1 MGASPDK
8 NTGVGCHFLL
18 QGLFPTQGL
27 NLGGSPALEADYLRS
42 EPPGKPFLICGH
54 LISFHFQVVLHEG
67 HFSLCS
73 ESGTLA

>member
-27 NLGGSPALEADYLRS
+27 NLGGSPALAGRFFIS
-42 EPPGKPFLICGH
+42 VPPGKPRTVVYHPQNNFL
-54 LISFHFQVVLHEG
+54 VLY
-67 HFSLCS
+67 S
-73 ESGTLA
+73 ELFITM